1 MKSTTA
7 AFWDTSALVPLC
19 VSEQAT
25 SRLKSVL
32 RDHQRIVVWWG
43 TPVEMR
49 SAFARL
55 GRSRALS
62 RAGMKNAVACLEE
75 LRNSW
80 HEVVPSEHVRSLA
93 ESLPERLGLRAT
105 DGLQLAA
112 ALVWCKE
119 RPRERPFVCFD
130 RKLCRTADEAGFS
143 TVIKV

>member
-1 MKSTTA
+1 MRKATA

-32 RDHQRIVVWWG
+32 RDHERIVVWWG

-55 GRSRALS
+55 GRSRAIS

-75 LRNSW
+75 IRNSW
-80 HEVVPSEHVRSLA
+80 HEVLPTEHVRSLA
-93 ESLPERLGLRAT
+93 ESLPERLGLRAA

-112 ALVWCKE
+112 ALVWCRE

-130 RKLCRTADEAGFS
+130 RKLCRAADEAGFS
-143 TVIKV
+143 TIGKA

>member
-1 MKSTTA
+1 MKSPTA

-32 RDHQRIVVWWG
+32 RDYERMVVWWG

-62 RAGMKNAVACLEE
+62 RAGMRNAVACLEE
-75 LRNSW
+75 LRKSW
-80 HEVVPSEHVRSLA
+80 HEVLPTEHVRSLA
-93 ESLPERLGLRAT
+93 ESLPERLGLRAA

-119 RPRERPFVCFD
+119 RPRARPFVSFD
-130 RKLCRTADEAGFS
+130 RKLSRTADKAGFS